1 MAIFHS
7 EDLHVEDQNLTFL
20 FFGAPGTGKTTLGY
34 SADASLMLNLDRGAH
49 RVKPEHRDGKDTSVC
64 NTFEEVKADVEYAK
78 GKYKTIVVDTGGA
91 LVEMLKQYVVDHP
104 QDFKGG
110 AKAMGG
116 ISLQGY
122 GFVKSLW
129 NDFTRELRQY
139 FNVVYIFHEQ
149 AEKNGDDGTFY
160 SIVVEGAAKN
170 VVWQSADLAAR
181 LFISNG
187 QRYLGFTPT
196 DQYSAKSS
204 FGISGLVQVPDL
216 SKGQPNDFLTKLFA
230 KVRSNLAAE
239 SEATAPQKVKYIA
252 AIAEAKNICE
262 CVNSPEDV
270 PDAVKAISALDHA
283 LTSSRE
289 AKAMLKARMD
299 ELGIVYDKANKAYVY
314 KSGNEKV

>member
-7 EDLHVEDQNLTFL
+7 EDLRVEDQNLTFL

-34 SADASLMLNLDRGAH
+34 SADSSLMLNLDRGAH

-64 NTFEEVKADVEYAK
+64 NTFDEVKTDVEYAK
-78 GKYKTIVVDTGGA
+78 GKYKTIVIDTGGA

-122 GFVKSLW
+122 GFVKTLW
-129 NDFTRELRQY
+129 NDFTRELRQS

-216 SKGQPNDFLTKLFA
+216 KPGQPNDFLTKLFS

-239 SEATAPQKVKYIA
+239 AKALAPEKEKYDVAMAEVKS
-252 AIAEAKNICE
+252 ICE
-262 CVNSPEDV
+262 CVNAPEDV
-270 PDAVKAISALDHA
+270 PKAIQAINLLDHA
-283 LTSSRE
+283 LTSAKE
-289 AKAMLKARMD
+289 AKAALKARMD
-299 ELGIVYDKANKAYVY
+299 DLGIVYNKATKTYAL
-314 KSGNEKV
+314 KS

>member
-1 MAIFHS
+1 MPIFHS
-7 EDLHVEDQNLTFL
+7 DELKVEDQNLTFL

-34 SADASLMLNLDRGAH
+34 SAENSLMLNLDRGAH
-49 RVKPEHRDGKDTSVC
+49 RVKPEHRAGKDTSVC
-64 NTFEEVKADVEYAK
+64 NTFDEVKADVEYAK
-78 GKYKTIVVDTGGA
+78 GKYKTIVIDTGGA

-122 GFVKSLW
+122 GFVKTLW
-129 NDFTRELRQY
+129 NDFTRQLRQN

-160 SIVVEGAAKN
+160 GIVVEGAAKT

-181 LFISNG
+181 LFINNG

-196 DQYSAKSS
+196 EQYSAKSS
-204 FGISGLVQVPDL
+204 FGIKGLVEVPELKD
-216 SKGQPNDFLTKLFA
+216 GEPNDFLTKLFA
-230 KVRSNLAAE
+230 KVRSNLEQE
-239 SEATAPQKVKYIA
+239 SKSLAPEKAKYDEAMK
-252 AIAEAKNICE
+252 EAKAIVE
-262 CVNSPEDV
+262 CVHNPADV
-270 PDAVKAISALDHA
+270 PEAVKAIGLLEHG
-283 LTSSRE
+283 LTSQKE

-299 ELGIVYDKANKAYVY
+299 ELGIVYDKATKTYTM
-314 KSGNEKV
+314 KG

>member
-1 MAIFHS
+1 MPIFHS
-7 EDLHVEDQNLTFL
+7 DELKVEDQNLTFL

-34 SADASLMLNLDRGAH
+34 SAENALLLNLDRGAH

-78 GKYKTIVVDTGGA
+78 GKYKTIVIDTGGA

-122 GFVKSLW
+122 GFVKTLW
-129 NDFTRELRQY
+129 NDFTRLLRQN
-139 FNVVYIFHEQ
+139 FNVVYIFHET
-149 AEKNGDDGTFY
+149 AEKNGDEGTFY

-181 LFISNG
+181 LFINNG

-196 DQYSAKSS
+196 EQYSAKSS
-204 FGISGLVQVPDL
+204 FGISGLVSVPELKEGD
-216 SKGQPNDFLTKLFA
+216 PNNFLTKLFA
-230 KVRSNLAAE
+230 KVRDNLAKE
-239 SEATAPQKVKYIA
+239 SASIAPQKKTYEE
-252 AIAEAKNICE
+252 AIDSAKEICSK
-262 CVNSPEDV
+262 VNTPEDV
-270 PDAVKAISALDHA
+270 AAAVKVIAGIPHA
-283 LTSSRE
+283 LTSEKES
-289 AKAMLKARMD
+289 KAMLKARMT
-299 ELGIVYDKANKAYVY
+299 EIGVVWDKATKTY
-314 KSGNEKV
+314 KYAEQ

>member
-1 MAIFHS
+1 MPIFTS
-7 EDLHVEDQNLTFL
+7 NELKVEDQNLTVL

-34 SADASLMLNLDRGAH
+34 SAENALLLNLDRGAH
-49 RVKPEHRDGKDTSVC
+49 RVKPEHRNGKDTSVC

-78 GKYKTIVVDTGGA
+78 GKYKTVVIDTGGA

-122 GFVKSLW
+122 GFVKTLW
-129 NDFTRELRQY
+129 NDFTRLLRQN
-139 FNVVYIFHEQ
+139 FNIVYIFHEN

-181 LFISNG
+181 LFINNG

-196 DQYSAKSS
+196 EQYSAKSS
-204 FGISGLVQVPDL
+204 FGIKGLVAVPELKD
-216 SKGQPNDFLTKLFA
+216 GEPNDFLTKLFA
-230 KVRSNLAAE
+230 KVRENLAAE
-239 SEATAPQKVKYIA
+239 SKALAPQQEAYEAVM
-252 AIAEAKNICE
+252 AE
-262 CVNSPEDV
+262 VNHIIQFVANPDDV
-270 PDAVKAISALDHA
+270 PKAAAKIKSLNHA
-283 LTSSRE
+283 LTSEKE
-289 AKAMLKARMD
+289 AKDMLKKRVAD
-299 ELGIVYDKANKAYVY
+299 LGIVWDKTAKVY
-314 KSGNEKV
+314 KYADQ

>member
-7 EDLHVEDQNLTFL
+7 EDLRVEDQNLTFL

-34 SADASLMLNLDRGAH
+34 SADDSLMLNLDRGAH

-64 NTFEEVKADVEYAK
+64 STFDEVKADVEYAK
-78 GKYKTIVVDTGGA
+78 DKYKTIVIDTGGA

-122 GFVKSLW
+122 GFVKTLW
-129 NDFTRELRQY
+129 NDFTRDLRQH

-204 FGISGLVQVPDL
+204 FGISGLVQVPEL
-216 SKGQPNDFLTKLFA
+216 KPGQPNDFLTKLFA
-230 KVRSNLAAE
+230 KVRDNLAKE
-239 SEATAPQKVKYIA
+239 SSDLVPQKLAYLKA
-252 AIAEAKNICE
+252 MAEAKNICE
-262 CVNSPEDV
+262 CVKAPEDV
-270 PDAVKAISALDHA
+270 AEAGNAIKLLEHA
-283 LTSSRE
+283 LTSEKE
-289 AKAMLKARMD
+289 AKAMLKDRLA
-299 ELGIVYDKANKAYVY
+299 ELGIVWDKAAKVY
-314 KSGNEKV
+314 KYADK

>member
-7 EDLHVEDQNLTFL
+7 EDLRVEDQNLTFL

-34 SADASLMLNLDRGAH
+34 SADSSLMLNLDRGAH

-64 NTFEEVKADVEYAK
+64 NTFDEVKADTEFAK
-78 GKYKTIVVDTGGA
+78 GKYKTIVIDTGGA

-122 GFVKSLW
+122 GFVKTLW
-129 NDFTRELRQY
+129 NDFTRELRQN

-204 FGISGLVQVPDL
+204 FGISGLIQVPELKPD
-216 SKGQPNDFLTKLFA
+216 QPNDFLTKLFA
-230 KVRSNLAAE
+230 KVRDNLAKE
-239 SEATAPQKVKYIA
+239 SADLGPQKTKYDEAMKVAREICA
-252 AIAEAKNICE
+252 A
-262 CVNSPEDV
+262 VNSPDDV
-270 PDAVKAISALDHA
+270 REAAQLIKAIPHA
-283 LTSSRE
+283 LTSEKE
-289 AKAMLKARMD
+289 ATAMLKSRLA
-299 ELGIVYDKANKAYVY
+299 ELNIVWDKAAKAYVY
-314 KSGNEKV
+314 KS

>member
-1 MAIFHS
+1 MPIFHS
-7 EDLHVEDQNLTFL
+7 DELKIEDQNLTIIIQ
-20 FFGAPGTGKTTLGY
+20 GAPGTGKSTLGY
-34 SADASLMLNLDRGAH
+34 SAPDVLNIDLDRGAH
-49 RVKPEHRDGKDTSVC
+49 RVKPEHRMGKDTSVC
-64 NTFEEVKADVEYAK
+64 TNFDEVKADVEYAK
-78 GKYKTIVVDTGGA
+78 GKYKTIVIDTGGA

-122 GFVKSLW
+122 GFVKTLW
-129 NDFTRELRQY
+129 NDFTRTLRQN
-139 FNVVYIFHEQ
+139 FNVVYIFHES

-204 FGISGLVQVPDL
+204 FGISGLVQVPEL
-216 SKGQPNDFLTKLFA
+216 KPGQPNDFLTKLFS
-230 KVRSNLAAE
+230 KVRDNLSKE
-239 SEATAPQKVKYIA
+239 SADLAPQKLAYLKA
-252 AIAEAKNICE
+252 MKEAKEICAA
-262 CVNSPEDV
+262 VNAPEDV
-270 PDAVKAISALDHA
+270 SEAAKALKMLDHA
-283 LTSSRE
+283 LTSEKEST
-289 AKAMLKARMD
+289 ALLKARIA
-299 ELGIVYDKANKAYVY
+299 ELNIVWDKAAKAYVY
-314 KSGNEKV
+314 KS